1 MGGNTMSNGT
11 PETPGFPGQQAAPV
25 PPQAAPLPPQAPQAP
40 YSAPEYPAPQHPAA
54 QYPAGQYPAG
64 QYPPAPPV
72 RPVNPLSIITLITGF
87 FLGYIAIVL
96 GVISLRQNWV
106 RGTRG
111 SAMSWVGIVFGAIG
125 GVIFTLLLI
134 IAFHASR

>member
-1 MGGNTMSNGT
+1 MGGSTMSNGT

-25 PPQAAPLPPQAPQAP
+25 PPQAPQAPQAP
-40 YSAPEYPAPQHPAA
+40 YSMPEYPAPQHPAA
-54 QYPAGQYPAG
+54 RYPAG

-72 RPVNPLSIITLITGF
+72 QRVNPLSIITLITGF
-87 FLGYIAIVL
+87 FLGYIAVVL